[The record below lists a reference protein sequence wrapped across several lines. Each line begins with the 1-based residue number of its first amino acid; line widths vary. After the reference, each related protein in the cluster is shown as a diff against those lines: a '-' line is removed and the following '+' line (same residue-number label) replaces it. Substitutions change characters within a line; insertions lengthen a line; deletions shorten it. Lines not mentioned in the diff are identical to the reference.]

1 MTAATV
7 AAPARPRRH
16 RTVAWLLAPGAVAL
30 LVTYVLPLLWVLRM
44 SVNRSLPGGLIEQA
58 LTLDSYLSAL
68 GDPYVWRVIGNT
80 VLLGALVTGATVVLA
95 YPLALFL
102 SRTTSS
108 WRGLLLA
115 LAVAP
120 LLTSSVARTYGWMV
134 ILGDS
139 GIVNGGLRALG
150 WLDRPLPLA
159 NNMTGVVIAL
169 TEIFMPYAVLAMVSG
184 FGRLDRELE
193 HAAASLGAGPVTV
206 FRRVVLPLT
215 LPGVVTSGLLVFVL
229 AISAYV
235 TPRLIGGGRVFVL
248 ATEIYDQATNTL
260 NWPLA
265 SALSV
270 LLLVLFGTVLL
281 IYQRLRRLARSA

>member
-7 AAPARPRRH
+7 AGTVRPRRD
-16 RTVAWLLAPGAVAL
+16 RTVPWLLAPGVVAML
-30 LVTYVLPLLWVLRM
+30 ATYVLPLLWVLRM

-58 LTLDSYLSAL
+58 VTLDSYLNAL

-80 VLLGALVTGATVVLA
+80 VLLGAMVTGATVVLA

-270 LLLVLFGTVLL
+270 LLLVLFGAVLL

>member
-1 MTAATV
+1 MTVATATV
-7 AAPARPRRH
+7 RPRRD
-16 RTVAWLLAPGAVAL
+16 RTVPWLLAPGVLAL
-30 LVTYVLPLLWVLRM
+30 LATYVLPLLWVLRM
-44 SVNRSLPGGLIEQA
+44 SVNRNLPGGLIEQA
-58 LTLDSYLSAL
+58 ITLDSYLSTL
-68 GDPYVWRVIGNT
+68 GDAYFWRVIGNT

-139 GIVNGGLRALG
+139 GIINGGLRALG

-159 NNMTGVVIAL
+159 NDMTGVVIAL

-260 NWPLA
+260 NWPVA

-270 LLLVLFGTVLL
+270 LLLVLFGAVLL
-281 IYQRLRRLARSA
+281 IYQRLRRLARSV